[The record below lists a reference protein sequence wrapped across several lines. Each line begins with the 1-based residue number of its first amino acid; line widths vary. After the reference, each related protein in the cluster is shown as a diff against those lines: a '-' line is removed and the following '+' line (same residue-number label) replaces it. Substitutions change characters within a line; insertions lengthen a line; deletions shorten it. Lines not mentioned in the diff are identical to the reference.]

1 MKLKLTIEEL
11 TGIVSSSV
19 QYAGRQPY
27 NDLPDKNS
35 SDLYT
40 YLNPDNGID
49 LGFLPPAVRWI
60 SDNQRMVVFER
71 PPSIQ
76 YVEVAMD
83 TKYNINKF
91 TKIENFNLP
100 IPWTLY
106 FVLFDENFIP
116 VIVNVYCRNEPLYD
130 WEDQLFMLPMLNLYF
145 NSKLCNPV
153 FEKFEDFEKNLT
165 GGIQQAYNMV
175 WNSGW
180 NLDLKDTIL
189 HCMSRGIPSGL
200 SVGQSFESISM
211 YFKNWEKLSLLQVL
225 ETKWDIPKAFENG
238 SDLADVSKSN
248 TFQDILDHFVNEITP
263 TSGITMRE
271 MMVKLING
279 ISVI

>member
-165 GGIQQAYNMV
+165 EGIQQAYNMV

-211 YFKNWEKLSLLQVL
+211 YFKNWEKLSLLEVL